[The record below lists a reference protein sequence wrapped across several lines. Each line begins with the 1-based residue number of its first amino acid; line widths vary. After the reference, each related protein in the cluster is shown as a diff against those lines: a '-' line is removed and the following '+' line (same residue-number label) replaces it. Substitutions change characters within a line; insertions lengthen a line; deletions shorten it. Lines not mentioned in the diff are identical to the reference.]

1 MLKENAMSRMPGPR
15 PITMPA
21 LLLAL
26 GLLLSSV
33 IMAQDP
39 TPIPVITSPGG
50 GVPSVP
56 TVPGGLPSL
65 PVITPAAPD
74 PLSTE
79 ESQPAAPVVP
89 ANADTPAPPR
99 VPLVVASGCPA
110 QVQAAL
116 SAAQITCGQ
125 VGGGE
130 ACLGSGVVEASP
142 QEGAQIRFV
151 QPGDRAGFNA
161 LTELRLRTLDT
172 SEKTLALVIGRPV
185 FPTTSGG
192 SAEASL
198 ILMGDVTL
206 VDDGDQRP
214 STSGSGVVGTV
225 IADFGLNVRRRPD
238 PSSEVVWQLRRGDLI
253 NVTGQTADKSW
264 YRMEIPNQFRAPA
277 WVYAPYIQVNGNIPT
292 VDPSIVPTRTAPQAS
307 GSTATLF
314 QAMQAFNLLSGSL
327 SAECTGAPPS
337 GALIQTPNGM
347 FDRMRLRVNDVLIEL
362 NGTMFL
368 QAQANSS
375 LLISVLEGDA
385 NITAQGAMSSTPKG
399 FRASVALGGNLEP
412 QGAPLPDSFDQ
423 RELIGLPVNQ
433 LPRMIELA
441 LLQQET
447 AQAAPAS
454 GGGFNP
460 PAAPTPTEALPT
472 PVPVP
477 AVGSLVSPETGE
489 LCGAPE
495 VTLSGTSSGLGPSV
509 ELGGLWQAAAGTT
522 ITISASGGAFQ
533 PVFGDYIRLAGTM
546 GILARSGQEQ
556 TLAYTF
562 GTDSSFALLISA
574 AAGNTVTVRVRCGA

>member
-1 MLKENAMSRMPGPR
+1 MSRMSGPR
-15 PITMPA
+15 ATIM
-21 LLLAL
+21 LAL
-26 GLLLSSV
+26 PLVFGLLLSGV

-50 GVPSVP
+50 NVPSVP

-65 PVITPAAPD
+65 PVATPDAPL
-74 PLSTE
+74 PATTE
-79 ESQPAAPVVP
+79 ESQPTAPVVP
-89 ANADTPAPPR
+89 SNAETSMPPR
-99 VPLVVASGCPA
+99 VPQVVASGCPA

-125 VGGGE
+125 IGSGE

-151 QPGDRAGFNA
+151 QPGDRAGFSA

-172 SEKTLALVIGRPV
+172 SEKTLALVIGKPV
-185 FPTTSGG
+185 FPTSTGG
-192 SAEASL
+192 SAEATM
-198 ILMGDVTL
+198 IVIGDVTL

-214 STSGSGVVGTV
+214 STTGGVVGTV
-225 IADFGLNVRRRPD
+225 IADFGLNVRRQPD

-253 NVTGQTADKSW
+253 NITGQTADRSW

-277 WVYAPYIQVNGNIPT
+277 WVYAPYIQVSGNIPT
-292 VDPSIVPTRTAPQAS
+292 VDPAVVPTRTAPQAS
-307 GSTATLF
+307 SGMATLF
-314 QAMQAFNLLSGSL
+314 QAMQAFNLLSGSVN
-327 SAECTGAPPS
+327 AECTGAPQS

-362 NGTMFL
+362 NGTVFL
-368 QAQANSS
+368 QAQANDR

-423 RELIGLPVNQ
+423 RELIGLPVSQ

-441 LLQQET
+441 LLQQEMG
-447 AQAAPAS
+447 QAAPTTDAV
-454 GGGFNP
+454 GFS
-460 PAAPTPTEALPT
+460 ATPTTDPLPT
-472 PVPVP
+472 PAPPLVP
-477 AVGSLVSPETGE
+477 AVGSLTSAETGE

-495 VTLSGTSSGLGPSV
+495 VTLSGTSSGLGPAV
-509 ELGGLWQAAAGTT
+509 EIGGLWRATAGTT
-522 ITISASGGAFQ
+522 INISARGGSFQ
-533 PVFGDYIRLAGTM
+533 PLFGDYIRLNSVLGV
-546 GILARSGQEQ
+546 LARSGQEQ
-556 TLAYTF
+556 SLTHTF
-562 GTDSSFALLISA
+562 ATDSAFSLLISA
-574 AAGNTVTVRVRCGA
+574 SAGNTVTVRVRCGA

>member
-1 MLKENAMSRMPGPR
+1 MSRMPGPR
-15 PITMPA
+15 HTTMLT
-21 LLLAL
+21 LLLAF
-26 GLLLSSV
+26 GLLLSGAV
-33 IMAQDP
+33 LAQTP
-39 TPIPVITSPGG
+39 TPIPVITSPSG

-65 PVITPAAPD
+65 PIVTSVAPAPA
-74 PLSTE
+74 STE
-79 ESQPAAPVVP
+79 ESQPPAAPAMP

-142 QEGAQIRFV
+142 QEGAQIRFT
-151 QPGDRAGFNA
+151 QPGDRASFSN

-172 SEKTLALVIGRPV
+172 SEKTLALVVGRPI
-185 FPTTSGG
+185 FPTTSG
-192 SAEASL
+192 STAEATM
-198 ILMGDVTL
+198 IVIGDVTL

-214 STSGSGVVGTV
+214 SASAGGVIGTV

-238 PSSEVVWQLRRGDLI
+238 PASEVVWQLRRGDLI
-253 NVTGQTADKSW
+253 NITGQTADKTW

-277 WVYAPYIQVNGNIPT
+277 WVYAPYIQVSGNIPI
-292 VDPSIVPTRTAPQAS
+292 VDPSIVPTRTAPQA
-307 GSTATLF
+307 GATTLF
-314 QAMQAFNLLSGSL
+314 QAMQAFNLLSGSVN
-327 SAECTGAPPS
+327 AECVGAPPS

-368 QAQANSS
+368 QAQANDN

-423 RELIGLPVNQ
+423 RELIGLPVSQ

-441 LLQQET
+441 LLQQEM
-447 AQAAPAS
+447 AQSAPAAS
-454 GGGFNP
+454 GGFSAP
-460 PAAPTPTEALPT
+460 PVNALPAT
-472 PVPVP
+472 NPLPTLAP

-495 VTLSGTSSGLGPSV
+495 ATLSGVSSGLGPAV
-509 ELGGLWQAAAGTT
+509 EIGGLWRATAGTT
-522 ITISASGGAFQ
+522 ISISASGGTFQ
-533 PVFGDYIRLAGTM
+533 PLFGDYVRMNSTL

-556 TLAYTF
+556 TLTHTF
-562 GTDSSFALLISA
+562 SADSTFSLLISA